1 MLDMPKFYEPSIVF
15 ETDKQTINQ
24 PMWSRIADLVL
35 SSDKGDI
42 SHFMDDQKPYRN
54 LPFVFKQV
62 NEAKNQK
69 TSIRKDRRA
78 GITIL
83 NTIDFTRKMRPK
95 KSNGIFD
102 GNNMVIF
109 MSLYIRGI
117 ISH

>member
-15 ETDKQTINQ
+15 ETNKRNINQ

-54 LPFVFKQV
+54 LPFMFKQI
-62 NEAKNQK
+62 NEAKSHK

-78 GITIL
+78 GITIF
-83 NTIDFTRKMRPK
+83 NTNDFSRKMRTK
-95 KSNGIFD
+95 KSNGIF
-102 GNNMVIF
+102 GKNRKVIF
-109 MSLYIRGI
+109 MSLYIRGLI
-117 ISH
+117 IH